1 MKHKLWLTKLSYD
14 ADREISVFLTS
25 PLRCCVYLCEN
36 VYAVPSEVLQIVPD
50 ATVPQLSKFLNS
62 HVQRKRVF
70 VKRLNLWRVITWYG
84 RARPWKKACKIW
96 CSMFTF
102 ILFIRYR
109 FPFFSSLWI
118 FSIIRW
124 IHNDVITRKKVLWFS
139 ETLHYKLLPS
149 ERSCKKNFCR

>member
-1 MKHKLWLTKLSYD
+1 MLWLTKLSYD

-70 VKRLNLWRVITWYG
+70 VKRLNSWRVITWYG

-109 FPFFSSLWI
+109 FLFFFFIVDLFHYKMNSQRCDYAQNSSLI
-118 FSIIRW
+118 FW
-124 IHNDVITRKKVLWFS
+124 
-139 ETLHYKLLPS
+139 
-149 ERSCKKNFCR
+149 NFALQVAPFWEIMQEEFL